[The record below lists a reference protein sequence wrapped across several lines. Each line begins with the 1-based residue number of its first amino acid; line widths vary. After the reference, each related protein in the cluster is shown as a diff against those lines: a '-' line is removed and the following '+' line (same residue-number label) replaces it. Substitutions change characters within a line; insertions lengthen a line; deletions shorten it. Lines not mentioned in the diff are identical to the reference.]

1 MISESMLYLYL
12 IKCVETYNQTNT
24 MKRIFIVAVAIL
36 ALTSCD
42 KIDVET
48 IKRIVIR
55 GNASYE
61 EVFNKV
67 ATPLSE
73 GQTKLHIVLPEEP
86 SDEMF
91 KAIRRALIETEEVA
105 DGSID
110 MTLWGVKVIGEDAFA
125 YHADLNNEYVNELK
139 SVTLPDAVEIKRYAF
154 YGCRELRTFSAP
166 EVKTIGINVFVICNN
181 LIDIDLPKVE
191 KIGNGTFHNI
201 KNLKSICLPE
211 LKELSSSIF
220 SNCDNLETV
229 ILPKVTR
236 IREMAFEN
244 VTSLK
249 TIVFGAPIESVE
261 GDIFSIHGE
270 LQANHTEHIDLVLSK
285 EQRRMVND
293 SYDEQNPRAGFW
305 HASGGAFDF
314 SSNEFLGYRFKSI
327 KAY

>member
-1 MISESMLYLYL
+1 MILETTLYLFL
-12 IKCVETYNQTNT
+12 IKCVETYNQTND

-42 KIDVET
+42 KIDVKT
-48 IKRIVIR
+48 IKRIVIKE
-55 GNASYE
+55 NASYE

-73 GQTKLHIVLPEEP
+73 GQTELHLVLPEEP

-154 YGCRELRTFSAP
+154 YGCKELRAFSAP

-201 KNLKSICLPE
+201 KI
-211 LKELSSSIF
+211 
-220 SNCDNLETV
+220 
-229 ILPKVTR
+229 
-236 IREMAFEN
+236 
-244 VTSLK
+244 
-249 TIVFGAPIESVE
+249 
-261 GDIFSIHGE
+261 
-270 LQANHTEHIDLVLSK
+270 
-285 EQRRMVND
+285 
-293 SYDEQNPRAGFW
+293 
-305 HASGGAFDF
+305 
-314 SSNEFLGYRFKSI
+314 
-327 KAY
+327 